1 MAIIKLALR
10 NLTRRP
16 VRTALTIMGVA
27 VAISFTVG
35 ILSISEGFMASF
47 ENSMAQ
53 QGMDIVIVPKEAE
66 AFPYPDVAA
75 FVGSFSEE
83 LVAEIEQ
90 IENVKAVYPVFTAI
104 PMEMMTTLSDKMG
117 AIPILNGVTPDYFT
131 EITPYLRLKEGCL
144 FVADDRN
151 VMVAGSG
158 IADVLGLEVGSSMDI
173 REQPFEVVGI
183 LQPSGGMDDG
193 MLFIPLNALQEAY
206 GKQGQLNYVPVK
218 VEDIARAEETAQRIS
233 DRWPNISAQTMQSV
247 VDKLTDLVGIVRAAH
262 MGLSTVALLIGVLF
276 ILSTMLMAVG
286 ERVKEIGTM
295 RAIGIHRSF
304 IFRLIVI
311 ESLVTSIIAGA
322 VGCLGG
328 YILSQ
333 IITWVLSE
341 FLGLTYFAPV
351 VSVRIFVTG
360 FGIALLVGVLAGLYP
375 AWRISRANIV
385 ESLRHE

>member
-90 IENVKAVYPVFTAI
+90 VENVKAVYPMFTAI

-117 AIPILNGVTPDYFT
+117 AIPILNGVTPDYFA
-131 EITPYLRLKEGCL
+131 EITPYLRLKEGRL
-144 FVADDRN
+144 FVAGDRN

-173 REQPFEVVGI
+173 REKQFEVIGI

-193 MLFIPLNALQEAY
+193 MLFTPLNALQETY
-206 GKQGQLNYVPVK
+206 DKQGQLTYVPVK
-218 VEDIARAEETAQRIS
+218 VKDIARAEETAEKIS
-233 DRWPNISAQTMQSV
+233 DRWPNISAQSMQSV

-304 IFRLIVI
+304 IFRLIII

-328 YILSQ
+328 YVLSQ
-333 IITWVLSE
+333 VITWVLSE